1 MEIDLPESFD
11 ISNEMTNIITA
22 VEGSSAHTKWLKDRP
37 EDYGKQTRK
46 RLLSGSMIS
55 ASDYL
60 EALKLRKVIL
70 KAFLKDVF
78 EKVDLLHAP
87 VVPIPVPTIAESDIQ
102 ANPGFIEF
110 LLNLGHC
117 TRPFD
122 YLGLPAVSVPAGKT
136 DNGLPTGFQL
146 VAPPLEESIL
156 FRAARA
162 YEKEKPWHYQN
173 IISD

>member
-1 MEIDLPESFD
+1 MAHSICQKNLNIPFHPDTSKTESWY
-11 ISNEMTNIITA
+11 S
-22 VEGSSAHTKWLKDRP
+22 
-37 EDYGKQTRK
+37 
-46 RLLSGSMIS
+46 
-55 ASDYL
+55 
-60 EALKLRKVIL
+60 LRFPIVIP
-70 KAFLKDVF
+70 KDVF
-78 EKVDLLHAP
+78 DKVDLLHAP

-146 VAPPLEESIL
+146 VAPPLDEAIL
-156 FRAARA
+156 FKAARA
-162 YEKEKPWHYQN
+162 YEKEKPWNYQN
-173 IISD
+173 IISGWINLKVVLFLAILFFTKRKIRFMTFFRKKKII

>member
-1 MEIDLPESFD
+1 MA
-11 ISNEMTNIITA
+11 NIITA
-22 VEGSSAHTKWLKDRP
+22 VEGSSAHRNWLKDRP
-37 EDYGKQTRK
+37 KDYGSQTRK
-46 RLLSGSMIS
+46 RLLSGSIIS

-60 EALKLRKVIL
+60 ESLKLRKVVL
-70 KAFLKDVF
+70 QEFLQYVF
-78 EKVDLLHAP
+78 DKVDILHVP
-87 VVPIPVPTIAESDIQ
+87 VVPIPVPTIADSDIK

-122 YLGLPAVSVPAGKT
+122 YLGLPAISVPAGKT

-146 VAPPLEESIL
+146 VAPPLDETIL

-162 YEKEKPWHYQN
+162 YEKEKPWDIQK
-173 IISD
+173 IICD

>member
-1 MEIDLPESFD
+1 M
-11 ISNEMTNIITA
+11 
-22 VEGSSAHTKWLKDRP
+22 
-37 EDYGKQTRK
+37 
-46 RLLSGSMIS
+46 
-55 ASDYL
+55 
-60 EALKLRKVIL
+60 

-122 YLGLPAVSVPAGKT
+122 YLGLPAVLYQQAKLIMDS
-136 DNGLPTGFQL
+136 QL
-146 VAPPLEESIL
+146 DFS
-156 FRAARA
+156 
-162 YEKEKPWHYQN
+162 
-173 IISD
+173 

>member
-1 MEIDLPESFD
+1 MGS
-11 ISNEMTNIITA
+11 EMCIRD
-22 VEGSSAHTKWLKDRP
+22 S
-37 EDYGKQTRK
+37 
-46 RLLSGSMIS
+46 LSGSLIS
-55 ASDYL
+55 ATDYL

-70 KAFLKDVF
+70 KEFLKDVF
-78 EKVDLLHAP
+78 DKVNLLHAP

-110 LLNLGHC
+110 LSNLGHC

-146 VAPPLEESIL
+146 VAPPLEEAIL
-156 FRAARA
+156 FKAARA
-162 YEKEKPWHYQN
+162 YEKEKPWNYQN
-173 IISD
+173 IIRD